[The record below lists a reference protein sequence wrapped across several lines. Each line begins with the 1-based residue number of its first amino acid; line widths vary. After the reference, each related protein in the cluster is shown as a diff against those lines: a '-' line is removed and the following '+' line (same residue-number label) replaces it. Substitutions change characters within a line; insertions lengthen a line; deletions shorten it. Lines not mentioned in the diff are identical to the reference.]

1 MLDQRQEALVD
12 QLLQVHVIDIIVRR
26 QLVRRGGRGVTG
38 LDEVFILAT
47 DAWRVEVT
55 NRADHQ
61 VTVCR
66 ETDGVNVLAIA
77 GQPDIGT
84 AQIPGKAACC
94 VTAQLGGDKLDDIR
108 IIDLAQARDVGGAR
122 SKLSTVLPRASIRN
136 C

>member
-1 MLDQRQEALVD
+1 MRT
-12 QLLQVHVIDIIVRR
+12 VRR
-26 QLVRRGGRGVTG
+26 INPHIVNILVGQANRRTIEEQTPGAAGIIQL
-38 LDEVFILAT
+38 DKVFILAT

-61 VTVCR
+61 ATVCR

-84 AQIPGKAACC
+84 VHIPGKAACY
-94 VTAQLGGDKLDDIR
+94 VTAQFGGDKLDDIR
-108 IIDLAQARDVGGAR
+108 IIVLAQARDVDGAR